1 METVAYFT
9 PTICRLLNIPK
20 PNLSS
25 AESSNEIINYSGS
38 VLGQESIQKCLIYAP
53 DAIGEVVFNKY
64 PKLLKE
70 IIRIAPLQIR
80 TLSEL
85 PSYTPVSYASMFTG
99 AKPNEHGIA
108 KYEKIVLICDTLFD
122 ALIRAEKRVA
132 LVAVDG
138 CSNSIIFQNR
148 EIDYFIEPHDE
159 MIENRAIKLVKSRNY
174 DLILVDRQ
182 DYDRALHQTNPY
194 SQKSINALK
203 RLIKGFIR
211 INRIFQKINA
221 RSSHLITFV
230 SDHGAHINPETG
242 KGDHGSD
249 SFEDVMLLHFWG
261 VYPALK
267 Q

>member
-1 METVAYFT
+1 METVTYFT
-9 PTICRLLNIPK
+9 PTLCKLYNIPK
-20 PNLSS
+20 PNQSS
-25 AESSNEIINYSGS
+25 AKFSNEIIKYSRS
-38 VLGQESIQKCLIYAP
+38 LLGKESIQKCLIYAP
-53 DAIGEVVFNKY
+53 DAIGKIVFNRY
-64 PKLLKE
+64 PQLLKE

-99 AKPNEHGIA
+99 AKPNEHGITI
-108 KYEKIVLICDTLFD
+108 YEKIVLTCDTLFD
-122 ALIRAEKRVA
+122 AFVRAGKCVA
-132 LVAVDG
+132 LIAVDG

-148 EIDYFIEPHDE
+148 EIDYFIESNDE
-159 MIENRAIKLVKSRNY
+159 MIENRAIELVKTGNY

-194 SQKSINALK
+194 SPKAINALK
-203 RLIKGFIR
+203 KLVKGFAR
-211 INRIFQKINA
+211 INRVFQKINA
-221 RSSHLITFV
+221 GSNRLITFV
-230 SDHGAHINPETG
+230 SDHGAHVNPETG

-261 VYPALK
+261 LYSAFK